1 MIRCEGGLVT
11 REFEGYTQGSE
22 EWKNAIVG
30 AYRDHTARIEDISAR
45 FGCCLAHV
53 SWLAK
58 RARKRGDDVKLRGKG
73 WASGGAAWAA
83 GRKR

>member
-1 MIRCEGGLVT
+1 MTTPEH
-11 REFEGYTQGSE
+11 GSE
-22 EWKNAIVG
+22 EWKDAVVN
-30 AYRDHTARIEDISAR
+30 AYRDHATRIEDIAKH
-45 FGCCLAHV
+45 FGC
-53 SWLAK
+53 STGQPSTLAK